1 MSTKT
6 IVVINGKG
14 GIGKDTLIS
23 ALDKENDISV
33 FNVSSIDPFRDIAD
47 EFNNSG
53 KKSDAYRLML
63 SELKR
68 SIDSYYKKEN
78 GITYSDE
85 YLKKELRQFVEFSN
99 EDKTDIDNVMFV
111 HIREPENIESFIE
124 TAKTTLMLMG
134 EKEAYI
140 TSLLVRS
147 DRAKEDYGNA
157 SDNGVEDYSYDF
169 IFDSNGS
176 KEEDTKR
183 FVSAFR
189 TEVLG
194 EQNKERET
202 LRKKPAPVLI
212 KD

>member
-6 IVVINGKG
+6 VVVINGKG

-23 ALDKENDISV
+23 ALDKQPDISV

-47 EFNNSG
+47 KFNRSG
-53 KKSDAYRLML
+53 EKSDAYRLML

-68 SIDSYYKKEN
+68 SVDSYYKKEN
-78 GITYSDE
+78 GITFSDE
-85 YLKKELRQFVEFSN
+85 YLKKNLRDFVEFS
-99 EDKTDIDNVMFV
+99 DKDTGDFNNVMFV
-111 HIREPENIESFIE
+111 HIREPENIRSFIE
-124 TAKTTLMLMG
+124 MAKRELMLMG
-134 EKEAYI
+134 DKDTYV

-157 SDNGVEDYSYDF
+157 SDNGVEDYDYDF

-176 KEEDTKR
+176 KEEDTKS
-183 FVSAFR
+183 FVKAFSH
-189 TEVLG
+189 EVLG
-194 EQNKERET
+194 EQNQSRTT
-202 LRKKPAPVLI
+202 LRKKSESVII